1 MIESLIFILGC
12 ILVYVLVSSLPD
24 PNDDDD
30 DKTNENSSKSRKIEW
45 EA

>member
-24 PNDDDD
+24 PDDDD
-30 DKTNENSSKSRKIEW
+30 DKTNENSSKSKKIEW

>member
-24 PNDDDD
+24 PDDDD
-30 DKTNENSSKSRKIEW
+30 EKTNENSSKSKKIEW